1 MRRSK
6 ALATAASLCLLL
18 GAAACGG
25 DSGQSEEELV
35 DDLSETLQSG
45 GQGYDEETSD
55 CFAQIVVDEVGV
67 EKLQDVDIT
76 ADEPPAELQ
85 DEIAKAAVRASD
97 ECNLS
102 EGGG

>member
-6 ALATAASLCLLL
+6 ALATAASLCFLL

-45 GQGYDEETSD
+45 GQGFGEKEAD
-55 CFAQIVVDEVGV
+55 CFAKIVVEEVGV
-67 EKLQDVDIT
+67 EELQDVDIT
-76 ADEPPAELQ
+76 ADEPPPELQ
-85 DEIAKAAVRASD
+85 DEIAKAAVRATD
-97 ECNLS
+97 ECDLS
-102 EGGG
+102 EGG